1 MKTIELIK
9 RADGEAR
16 LLHKIPDYRI
26 YKQAKVRLAAYHG
39 VLDSHLTEEELYWA
53 KRIGHLPSRYTIHH
67 IIPLCCTNTSF
78 EVSNLAIF
86 DREAHVWLHKH
97 IYDPI
102 VTNMKEGERATIVVP
117 EFVEGVNDME
127 VLRLTRLYESIKVK
141 TR

>member
-1 MKTIELIK
+1 MQKIELIK

-16 LLHKIPDYRI
+16 HLHKIPDYRI

-39 VLDSHLTEEELYWA
+39 VLDSHLSAEELQAA
-53 KRIGHLPSRYTIHH
+53 KMIGHLPSRFTIHH
-67 IIPLCCTNTSF
+67 IIPLCCVNTSF

-97 IYDPI
+97 IYDPVI
-102 VTNMKEGERATIVVP
+102 NKMQEGDRATLILP
-117 EFVEGVNDME
+117 DFREGVNDMS
-127 VLRLTRLYESIKVK
+127 LFALTKFYESLKVK

>member
-1 MKTIELIK
+1 MREIELIK

-16 LLHKIPDYRI
+16 HLHKIPDYRI

-53 KRIGHLPSRYTIHH
+53 KRVGHLPSRYTIHH

-86 DREAHVWLHKH
+86 DREAHVWLHKYV
-97 IYDPI
+97 YDP
-102 VTNMKEGERATIVVP
+102 VVSQMKEGDRVTLLIP
-117 EFVEGVNDME
+117 DFREGVNDMSIFS
-127 VLRLTRLYESIKVK
+127 LTRFYESLKVK
-141 TR
+141 SR